1 MSVSSLQPPTRRAE
15 FWRTKRAAFAT
26 LVVLN
31 AVYRLPAFL
40 NAAGVNSDA
49 AVVGLQAMHMLR
61 GEVERSLWG
70 VGYQGSF
77 DAMVVAVLFALFG
90 PTPGALM
97 AAPFLGHIVVCACAF
112 DMLARRTRRPWVAA
126 LICLPL
132 VFTPQAINGV
142 VLYAPRQWC
151 IASLF
156 VAMWLFEV
164 GARRR
169 PLRFF
174 VGAALAWLAT
184 YLDLY
189 GMQIVVPL
197 MGYMLLC
204 AFDATSRAR
213 AVLARAGSG
222 ALGAALGAWVVRW
235 LRADASLQQ
244 ADLSFTWEQVQS
256 NWVWLSKTCLPWVLG
271 AKTWVPGPNL
281 YPDPWLPPGVVRVFQ
296 GVGAASLVLFIAAAP
311 LLVFVRRID
320 WPLKRLGLFG
330 AAGAAASVGGFLVSH
345 MPSDM
350 WSARY
355 LAPVVWL
362 APFALA
368 PWTALLG
375 KRALAVLLAPYLV
388 IAALGGWKSY
398 GPYVDG
404 ALPRIAA
411 RGSAKQEM
419 KLAELLRAKRVGAAY
434 AQYWLAYRLTFLWR
448 ENPIVMPLAD
458 DRYPK
463 YRQQTAGAKTVAFI
477 FHPSEPRAVPEQVL
491 PSLTTGT
498 VERLEIEGFTVLLQ
512 RR

>member
-1 MSVSSLQPPTRRAE
+1 MSASL
-15 FWRTKRAAFAT
+15 TKCAAFAT

-31 AVYRLPAFL
+31 IVYRWPHFL
-40 NAAGVNSDA
+40 NAAGVHSDA
-49 AVVGLQAMHMLR
+49 AIVGLQAMHMLR

-77 DAMVVAVLFALFG
+77 DAMVVAALFAVFG
-90 PTPGALM
+90 PTPLALM

-112 DMLARRTRRPWVAA
+112 DVLARRTRGPWVAA
-126 LICLPL
+126 LLCLPL

-151 IASLF
+151 IAALF
-156 VAMWLFEV
+156 VGVWLFELS
-164 GARRR
+164 A
-169 PLRFF
+169 PLRPWRFF
-174 VGAALAWLAT
+174 GGAALAWLAT

-197 MGYMLLC
+197 MGFMLLC
-204 AFDATSRAR
+204 AFDAPRHPR
-213 AVLARAGSG
+213 AVFARVASG
-222 ALGAALGAWVVRW
+222 ALGAAIGALVVHG
-235 LRADASLQQ
+235 LRASASLQQ
-244 ADLSFTWEQVQS
+244 VSLSFTWEQVQK
-256 NWVWLSKTCLPWVLG
+256 NWLSLSQTCLPWVLG
-271 AKTWVPGPNL
+271 AKTWIPGPNL
-281 YPDPWLPPGVVRVFQ
+281 YPDLWVPPTAVRVFQ
-296 GVGAASLVLFIAAAP
+296 AVGAASLLFFIATAP

-330 AAGAAASVGGFLVSH
+330 AAGAAASLAGFLVSH
-345 MPSDM
+345 MPSDV

-368 PWTALLG
+368 PWSALLG
-375 KRALAVLLAPYLV
+375 ARSLGVLLAPYLLS
-388 IAALGGWKSY
+388 AALGGWKSY

-404 ALPRIAA
+404 ALPRMAA
-411 RGSAKQEM
+411 RGSAQQEM
-419 KLAELLRAKRVGAAY
+419 KLAEVLRANGVEAAH

-448 ENPIVMPLAD
+448 EHPIVMPLSD

-463 YRQQTAGAKTVAFI
+463 YQQQTADAKTVAYI

-491 PSLTTGT
+491 PSLTSGT
-498 VERLEIEGFTVLLQ
+498 VERLDIEGFTVLLQ